1 MAEYDFAV
9 ATQLASTV
17 VATEVTEGKRA
28 AYVRVDA
35 VDVHERA

>member
-1 MAEYDFAV
+1 MNGWMAGCDFAV

-17 VATEVTEGKRA
+17 VVTEVTKGKKA

-35 VDVHERA
+35 V